1 MARRPR
7 RVMDQLT
14 ARKSASI
21 SSSTSASCPRV
32 SSLNYSCSAAIS
44 PIVSPMATFLQPPP
58 AAPRRKP
65 TLLPP
70 TTVLENGDRLPVA
83 EFMRRYRAAPSL
95 RKVQLIEGTVHMPSP
110 VNASFHAEPDGIIQ
124 GWLFTYSLEHPEL
137 KVFPNATLLLDGD
150 NAVQPD
156 AILCQPLAGGRVW
169 LDEEGYLHGAPE
181 LVCEIASTTASID
194 LHSKFQAYR
203 RNGVG
208 EYLVWLV
215 HEKRVLWY
223 ELADGEFRQKNE
235 KSGKLTSS
243 LFPGLTLDVK
253 ALIKLD
259 KAKVVKGLAQ

>member
-110 VNASFHAEPDGIIQ
+110 VNASFHAEPDG
-124 GWLFTYSLEHPEL
+124 
-137 KVFPNATLLLDGD
+137 
-150 NAVQPD
+150 
-156 AILCQPLAGGRVW
+156 
-169 LDEEGYLHGAPE
+169 
-181 LVCEIASTTASID
+181 
-194 LHSKFQAYR
+194 
-203 RNGVG
+203 
-208 EYLVWLV
+208 
-215 HEKRVLWY
+215 
-223 ELADGEFRQKNE
+223 EFRQKNE

-243 LFPGLTLDVK
+243 LLPGLTLDVK

-259 KAKVVKGLAQ
+259 KAKVVKGLAP